1 MSPFLKCTLG
11 PWAAGAALVAG
22 VWSSAQA
29 QSPGAGA
36 VSTPVLVPAPTAAAA
51 PAAVALTEPASTHVH
66 GAQPAA
72 PASVTSVAPTSA
84 PTVAST
90 SALAP
95 AGSAAPSWPEANQ
108 TVARFPRGHA
118 DVLRWEQNNLSPPA
132 DAVLHP
138 QAGQLTLARA
148 TQLALQ
154 DQTPWIKPGMSALE
168 MAETRQQAA
177 ALRWTVQKLW
187 VDAVAAR
194 QSVAHSRDILAV
206 AQAGAELAQRMAQVG
221 NWSRARQIQEE
232 LPLWD
237 AQSRLANAELQ
248 AERALSALWQRI
260 GAGMTVQAMAQQ
272 LPAHLPMDGP
282 TDAWADASVR
292 GASKPATLK
301 LDDVA
306 ALQAQALQAH
316 LRWSAED
323 ALAQRLMAGLGLSA
337 TDLAQAQKA
346 LNDQAGQ
353 TGQTGQIEQGRPI
366 GQGAPEWDLRLQ
378 RWGHAFE
385 NAWQA
390 RTQADRLARQVRADV
405 QVAVTAYQMAR
416 QSAHIRRAEVLRLH
430 TELSRETLLRYN
442 GMLQSTWDLL
452 ASARTR
458 IDSVDA
464 ALQAQRQ
471 VWLAQADLMAVLAG
485 LPYSASVNVADAPS
499 SSNTSSTAGH

>member
-22 VWSSAQA
+22 AWSSAQA
-29 QSPGAGA
+29 QAQSPG
-36 VSTPVLVPAPTAAAA
+36 PVGKAPILIHAPTPAPTAAAD
-51 PAAVALTEPASTHVH
+51 PASTHVH

-72 PASVTSVAPTSA
+72 PASVTPVA

-118 DVLRWEQNNLSPPA
+118 DVLRWEQNNLPPPA
-132 DAVLHP
+132 GAVVHP

-148 TQLALQ
+148 TRLALQ
-154 DQTPWIKPGMSALE
+154 DQTPWVKPGMSAQE
-168 MAETRQQAA
+168 VAETRQQAA

-221 NWSRARQIQEE
+221 NWSRVRQIQEE

-237 AQSRLANAELQ
+237 AHSRLANAELQ
-248 AERALSALWQRI
+248 AERALSALWQQI

-282 TDAWADASVR
+282 AQVSVDVSVP
-292 GASKPATLK
+292 GASEPATLR

-306 ALQAQALQAH
+306 ALQAQALRAH
-316 LRWSAED
+316 LRWPVED
-323 ALAQRLMAGLGLSA
+323 TQARRLMTGLGLSA
-337 TDLAQAQKA
+337 TDLAEAQQA
-346 LNDQAGQ
+346 LSDQAGQ
-353 TGQTGQIEQGRPI
+353 AVPV
-366 GQGAPEWDLRLQ
+366 WDARLQ
-378 RWGHAFE
+378 RLGHAFE

-405 QVAVTAYQMAR
+405 QVALTAYQVAR
-416 QSAHIRRAEVLRLH
+416 QSAHTRRAEVLRLH
-430 TELSRETLLRYN
+430 TELSQETLLRYN

-471 VWLAQADLMAVLAG
+471 AWLAQADLMAVLAG
-485 LPYSASVNVADAPS
+485 LPYSASTNEAGAAGTTDGSS
-499 SSNTSSTAGH
+499 SSNTSTNTAGH